1 MSSELQTLKCYL
13 NQLPATI
20 LKLLNVEPPQKTIPE
35 PVQGVLDLY
44 QEIERISIQLIDNFG
59 LFEITYMKPEFMIS
73 SAEVMLL
80 LSTRNPYTLGV
91 LHQLLYGGFDVEPNG
106 FHLLKYLNEND
117 KKSCFIGRKKDLD
130 RYDGG
135 TKSIAK
141 DSDMSTWVESAKVI
155 NNFDLS
161 WMHYLDFE
169 NLHKQ
174 QQQLKQRTPEDLIEK
189 LLNRTDKW
197 ILSNYKQLRK
207 NSLMI
212 IIGDHGRSKL
222 NLEYS
227 GKIAQWRE
235 ASVPIAI
242 FIRK

>member
-1 MSSELQTLKCYL
+1 MSELQTLKCYL
-13 NQLPATI
+13 TQLPATI
-20 LKLLNVEPPQKTIPE
+20 TRLLGLNSPTTIDE
-35 PVQGVLDLY
+35 PVQSIIEQY
-44 QEIERISIQLIDNFG
+44 QGIERICINMIDNFG
-59 LFEITYMKPEFMIS
+59 LFEITYLKPEFMITNS
-73 SAEVMLL
+73 EVMLL
-80 LSTRNPYTLGV
+80 LSTKNPYTLGV
-91 LHQLLYGGFDVEPNG
+91 FHQLLFGGFEFEPNG
-106 FHLLKYLNEND
+106 FHLLKYLNENG
-117 KKSCFIGRKKDLD
+117 KKSCFVARKKDLD

-135 TKSIAK
+135 TTSVPK
-141 DSDMSTWVESAKVI
+141 DTDMSTWVESAKII
-155 NNFDLS
+155 NTHDLS

-174 QQQLKQRTPEDLIEK
+174 QTRLKQRTPEVLIEK
-189 LLNRTDKW
+189 LINRTDKW

-212 IIGDHGRSKL
+212 ILGDHGRSKL
-222 NLEYS
+222 NLEYA

>member
-1 MSSELQTLKCYL
+1 MSELQTIKCYM

-20 LKLLNVEPPQKTIPE
+20 LKLLGVEPPPNTIPE
-35 PVQGVLDLY
+35 AVQEILNLY
-44 QEIERISIQLIDNFG
+44 QGIERISINLIDNFG
-59 LFEITYMKPEFMIS
+59 LFEITYLKPQFMITNS
-73 SAEVMLL
+73 EVMLL

-91 LHQLLYGGFDVEPNG
+91 LHQMIYGGFEINPNG
-106 FHLLKYLNEND
+106 FHLLKYLNENE
-117 KKSCFIGRKKDLD
+117 KKSCMVMRKKDLD

-135 TKSIAK
+135 TKSIPK
-141 DSDMSTWVESAKVI
+141 DSDMSTWVESAKAI
-155 NNFDLS
+155 NNFELS

-174 QQQLKQRTPEDLIEK
+174 QQQLRRRTPEDLIEK
-189 LLNRTDKW
+189 LINRTDKW
-197 ILSNYKQLRK
+197 ILGNYKQLRK

-212 IIGDHGRSKL
+212 IIGDHGRAKL

>member
-1 MSSELQTLKCYL
+1 M

-20 LKLLNVEPPQKTIPE
+20 LRLLKVDPPLDILSEPIPE
-35 PVQGVLDLY
+35 ILDLY
-44 QEIERISIQLIDNFG
+44 PNIERISINLLDNFG
-59 LFEITYMKPEFMIS
+59 LFEISYLKPEFMIANS
-73 SAEVMLL
+73 EVMLL

-91 LHQLLYGGFDVEPNG
+91 LHQLIYGSFKKDENR
-106 FHLLKYLNEND
+106 FHLLKYLNDNG
-117 KKSCFIGRKKDLD
+117 KKSCLVGRKKDID

-135 TKSIAK
+135 TKSVPK
-141 DSDMSTWVESAKVI
+141 DSDMGTWVESAKTI
-155 NNFDLS
+155 NNFELS

-174 QQQLKQRTPEDLIEK
+174 QQRLKQRTPEDLIEK
-189 LLNRTDKW
+189 LINRTDKW

-222 NLEYS
+222 DLEYS

-242 FIRK
+242 FIKK

>member
-1 MSSELQTLKCYL
+1 MSELQTIKCYL

-20 LKLLNVEPPQKTIPE
+20 LKLLNIEPPHDVIPE
-35 PVQGVLDLY
+35 PVKDVLVKY
-44 QEIERISIQLIDNFG
+44 QDVDRISINIIDNFG
-59 LFEITYMKPEFMIS
+59 LFEITYLKPQFMITNS
-73 SAEVMLL
+73 EIMLL
-80 LSTRNPYTLGV
+80 LSTKNPYTLGV
-91 LHQLLYGGFDVEPNG
+91 LHHLMFGGFEIEPDG
-106 FHLLKYLNEND
+106 FHFLRYFND
-117 KKSCFIGRKKDLD
+117 NGKKSCLIGRKKDLE

-135 TKSIAK
+135 TYSIPK
-141 DSDMSTWVESAKVI
+141 DTDMATWVESAKVI
-155 NNFDLS
+155 NNYDLS
-161 WMHYLDFE
+161 LMHYLDFE

-174 QQQLKQRTPEDLIEK
+174 QQKLKQRTPEDLIEK
-189 LLNRTDKW
+189 LINRTDKW
-197 ILSNYKQLRK
+197 ILSNYKQLRN

-212 IIGDHGRSKL
+212 ILGDHGRAKM

>member
-1 MSSELQTLKCYL
+1 DS
-13 NQLPATI
+13 
-20 LKLLNVEPPQKTIPE
+20 VIPE
-35 PVQGVLDLY
+35 VLNLY
-44 QEIERISIQLIDNFG
+44 RGIERVTINLIDNFG
-59 LFEITYMKPEFMIS
+59 LFEITYSRPEFMIS
-73 SAEVMLL
+73 NAELMLL

-91 LHQLLYGGFDVEPNG
+91 LHQLIYGGFDVEPNG
-106 FHLLKYLNEND
+106 FHLLKHLNKND

-135 TKSIAK
+135 TKSISK

-242 FIRK
+242 FIKK

>member
-1 MSSELQTLKCYL
+1 MSELQTLKCYL
-13 NQLPATI
+13 AQLPATI
-20 LKLLNVEPPQKTIPE
+20 LQLLGINPPNFVPE
-35 PVQGVLDLY
+35 PVQPILDLY
-44 QEIERISIQLIDNFG
+44 KGINRISINMIDNFG
-59 LFEITYMKPEFMIS
+59 LFEITYHKPQFMITNS
-73 SAEVMLL
+73 EVMLL
-80 LSTRNPYTLGV
+80 LSTKNPYTLGV
-91 LHQLLYGGFDVEPNG
+91 LHQIMFGGFEMEPNG
-106 FHLLKYLNEND
+106 FHLLRHLNNGG
-117 KKSCFIGRKKDLD
+117 KNSCFIARKKDLD

-135 TKSIAK
+135 TLSVPKET
-141 DSDMSTWVESAKVI
+141 DMATWVESAKAI
-155 NNFDLS
+155 NKYDLS

-174 QQQLKQRTPEDLIEK
+174 QQRLKQRTPENLIEK
-189 LLNRTDKW
+189 LINRTDKW
-197 ILSNYKQLRK
+197 ILSNYKQLRQ

-212 IIGDHGRSKL
+212 ILGDHGRSKL

>member
-1 MSSELQTLKCYL
+1 MSSELQTIKCYM

-20 LKLLNVEPPQKTIPE
+20 LKILNVEPPQKGIPK
-35 PVQGVLDLY
+35 PVQEVLNLY
-44 QEIERISIQLIDNFG
+44 SSVERISINLIDNMG
-59 LFEITYMKPEFMIS
+59 LFEITYMKPQFMIS
-73 SAEVMLL
+73 NSEVMLL

-91 LHQLLYGGFDVEPNG
+91 LHQLIYGGFDVEQNG
-106 FHLLKYLNEND
+106 FHLLKYLNRNE
-117 KKSCFIGRKKDLD
+117 KSSCFIGRKKDLD

-135 TKSIAK
+135 TKSIPK

-155 NNFDLS
+155 NNYHLS

-189 LLNRTDKW
+189 LINRTDKW

>member
-1 MSSELQTLKCYL
+1 MSELQTIKCYM

-20 LKLLNVEPPQKTIPE
+20 LKLLDIEPPDSTIPE
-35 PVQGVLDLY
+35 AVQQILDLY
-44 QEIERISIQLIDNFG
+44 QGIERISINLIDNFG
-59 LFEITYMKPEFMIS
+59 LFEITYLKPQFMITNS
-73 SAEVMLL
+73 EVMLL
-80 LSTRNPYTLGV
+80 LSTKNPYTLGV
-91 LHQLLYGGFDVEPNG
+91 LHQLIFGGFEVEPNG
-106 FHLLKYLNEND
+106 FHLLKAIESAG
-117 KKSCFIGRKKDLD
+117 KKSCFIGRKKDIE

-135 TKSIAK
+135 TKSIPK
-141 DSDMSTWVESAKVI
+141 DTDMATWVESAKAI
-155 NNFDLS
+155 NTHELS

-189 LLNRTDKW
+189 LINRTDKW
-197 ILSNYKQLRK
+197 ILSNYKQLRA
-207 NSLMI
+207 NSLMM
-212 IIGDHGRSKL
+212 IIGDHGRVKL

-242 FIRK
+242 LIRK

>member
-1 MSSELQTLKCYL
+1 MSELQTIKCYMA
-13 NQLPATI
+13 QLPATI
-20 LKLLNVEPPQKTIPE
+20 LQLLGINPPNSVPE
-35 PVQGVLDLY
+35 SVQPILDLY
-44 QEIERISIQLIDNFG
+44 RGINRISLNMIDNFG
-59 LFEITYMKPEFMIS
+59 LFEITYHKPQFMITNS
-73 SAEVMLL
+73 EVMLL
-80 LSTRNPYTLGV
+80 LSTKNPYTLGV
-91 LHQLLYGGFDVEPNG
+91 FHQIMFGGFEIEPNG
-106 FHLLKYLNEND
+106 FHLLRYLNNGG
-117 KKSCFIGRKKDLD
+117 KKSCFIARKKDLE

-135 TKSIAK
+135 TLSIPK
-141 DSDMSTWVESAKVI
+141 ETDMATWVESAKAI
-155 NNFDLS
+155 NKYDLS

-174 QQQLKQRTPEDLIEK
+174 QQRLKQRTPENLIEK
-189 LLNRTDKW
+189 LINRTDKW
-197 ILSNYKQLRK
+197 ILSNYKQLRQ

-212 IIGDHGRSKL
+212 ILGDHGRSKL

>member
-1 MSSELQTLKCYL
+1 MSSELQTLKCYM

-20 LKLLNVEPPQKTIPE
+20 LKLLNVETPQNIIPE

-59 LFEITYMKPEFMIS
+59 LFEITYLKPEFMITN
-73 SAEVMLL
+73 AEVMLL

-106 FHLLKYLNEND
+106 FHLLKHLNESD
-117 KKSCFIGRKKDLD
+117 KKSCFIGRKKDLE

-242 FIRK
+242 FIKK

>member
-1 MSSELQTLKCYL
+1 MT
-13 NQLPATI
+13 QLPAT
-20 LKLLNVEPPQKTIPE
+20 LLQLLNVNPPMSIIPE
-35 PVQGVLDLY
+35 PVEQILNLYQGV
-44 QEIERISIQLIDNFG
+44 ERISINLIDNFG
-59 LFEITYMKPEFMIS
+59 LFEITYLKPQFMITNS
-73 SAEVMLL
+73 EVMLL

-91 LHQLLYGGFDVEPNG
+91 LHQLIYGGFEVKPDG
-106 FHLLKYLNEND
+106 FHLLKFLNTNN
-117 KKSCFIGRKKDLD
+117 KKSCLIGRKKDLD

-135 TKSIAK
+135 TKSIPK
-141 DSDMSTWVESAKVI
+141 DSDMGTWVESAKAI

-189 LLNRTDKW
+189 LINRTDKW

-222 NLEYS
+222 NFEYS

-242 FIRK
+242 FIKK

>member
-1 MSSELQTLKCYL
+1 MSELATIKCYL
-13 NQLPATI
+13 TQLPATI
-20 LKLLNVEPPQKTIPE
+20 LKLLGIEPPSHIPE
-35 PVQGVLDLY
+35 PIQQILDQY
-44 QEIERISIQLIDNFG
+44 RDINRITLMLIDNFG
-59 LFEITYMKPEFMIS
+59 LFEITYYKPAWMITNS
-73 SAEVMLL
+73 EVMLL
-80 LSTRNPYTLGV
+80 LSTKNPYTLGV
-91 LHQLLYGGFDVEPNG
+91 FHQIMFGGFEMEPNG
-106 FHLLKYLNEND
+106 FHLLKYLND
-117 KKSCFIGRKKDLD
+117 GGKQSCFIARKKDLD

-135 TKSIAK
+135 TLSVPKET
-141 DSDMSTWVESAKVI
+141 DMATWVESAKAI
-155 NNFDLS
+155 NKYDLS

-174 QQQLKQRTPEDLIEK
+174 QQRLKQRTPENLIEK
-189 LLNRTDKW
+189 LINRTDKW
-197 ILSNYKQLRK
+197 ILSNFKQLRK

-212 IIGDHGRSKL
+212 ILGDHGRSKL